1 MSAKLKKQPDIDLT
15 EAGEDCNVNGSNLI
29 SRRDTIE
36 KRTQERT
43 KTHACDCISRQA
55 AIDAL
60 DQIFDRCEEIEAHLP
75 EGDPDRTGYKMY
87 PDYMTVWKYLHQLP
101 SAQPDVP
108 DMNVGKWISCSERLP
123 EDGTEVFVYLFERKD
138 PYIAWVEDC
147 RWYTEDFEVEKEYY
161 PIAWM
166 PLPEPYRE
174 EQT

>member
-1 MSAKLKKQPDIDLT
+1 MTKEEAIEVINSLT
-15 EAGEDCNVNGSNLI
+15 GKDFP
-29 SRRDTIE
+29 
-36 KRTQERT
+36 QEREASI
-43 KTHACDCISRQA
+43 KRHYQIAE
-55 AIDAL
+55 AL
-60 DQIFDRCEEIEAHLP
+60 MMAIEALKAEQDMESAYAH
-75 EGDPDRTGYKMY
+75 GYTAAEAEFY
-87 PDYMTVWKYLHQLP
+87 QWKKAHEQ
-101 SAQPDVP
+101 
-108 DMNVGKWISCSERLP
+108 KWVSCSERLP